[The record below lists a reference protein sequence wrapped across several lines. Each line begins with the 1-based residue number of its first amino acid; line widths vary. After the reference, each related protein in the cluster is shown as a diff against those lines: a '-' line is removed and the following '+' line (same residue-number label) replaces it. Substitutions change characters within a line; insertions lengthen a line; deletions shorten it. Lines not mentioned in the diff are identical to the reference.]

1 MASGHSTP
9 LPSASSTLH
18 EFPIDVQSDSLKQQQ
33 QKQKEIEASS
43 SSSPA
48 PHEPPAFLP
57 ATKAIS
63 RDIDA
68 QAVQRVHTASRG
80 VKLDREGAFQPS
92 IAINE
97 GNEIRQ
103 QLERQASVGVSPY
116 AGKGTAESPFIVDW
130 LPDEEA
136 NPYNWNPV
144 FKWVFVAVAAL
155 CTLCIAFAS
164 SCYTGAAGVL
174 TVEFGVEEEIV
185 ILGVSLFVLGFGV
198 GPLLWAPLSE
208 MYGRRIVFLVSF
220 LPFALFNIGGARAQN
235 IETVIVTRFFGGAF
249 GSSMLT
255 NAGAMISD
263 VFSAKDRG
271 LATTFFALA
280 PFLGPVLGP
289 IVGGFAGSSKLGWRS
304 VFYIMLIFALV
315 MYIVGL

>member
-1 MASGHSTP
+1 MASGYSTP
-9 LPSASSTLH
+9 LPSASPTLH
-18 EFPIDVQSDSLKQQQ
+18 EFPMDVQSSGASTKQ
-33 QKQKEIEASS
+33 QKQKQMDADQSTS
-43 SSSPA
+43 A
-48 PHEPPAFLP
+48 PPPHDPPAFLP

-63 RDIDA
+63 RDIDQ

-80 VKLDREGAFQPS
+80 FKLDREGAFQPS

-103 QLERQASVGVSPY
+103 QLERQASVGISPY
-116 AGKGTAESPFIVDW
+116 AGKGTSDSPFIVDW

-136 NPYNWNPV
+136 NPYNWSPV

-164 SCYTGAAGVL
+164 SCYTGAAGIL

-220 LPFALFNIGGARAQN
+220 LPFALFNLGGARAQN

-280 PFLGPVLGP
+280 PFVSE
-289 IVGGFAGSSKLGWRS
+289 FD
-304 VFYIMLIFALV
+304 LIS
-315 MYIVGL
+315 M